1 MLAKDRDELVLN
13 NQRLIY
19 HILNRKFAYDFL
31 DEEDLYAEGCI
42 ALLEAAEKYEPSKG
56 AFSTLAY
63 VCILR
68 RLWRYV
74 EKEKAKRQY
83 EVSRYACRES
93 FDFTVRDLLDS
104 ICDPNVD
111 VEGEVLSKI
120 FMDEILD
127 SLPERTRHILEEYCA
142 GKMKT
147 QIASEMNLNYYHLVN
162 ICRSARERLLRT
174 LK

>member
-1 MLAKDRDELVLN
+1 M
-13 NQRLIY
+13 
-19 HILNRKFAYDFL
+19 
-31 DEEDLYAEGCI
+31 
-42 ALLEAAEKYEPSKG
+42 
-56 AFSTLAY
+56 
-63 VCILR
+63 
-68 RLWRYV
+68 

-120 FMDEILD
+120 FMDEIFD

-162 ICRSARERLLRT
+162 ICLLYTSNTEDLDIRYVWIVPDKKYIQLIHDKAAKVQMKNKFLYAMIKGEDVQFFT
-174 LK
+174 YLSEVKK